1 MFRGLLLGWCLLNS
15 FGVKAQ
21 SLDTLISHFN
31 RDIAL
36 YESVYPFQEPIPL
49 DSARLSA
56 EEAAEFFENY
66 AASDEIYPPDLQW
79 AYLSR
84 LNKSIIALF
93 DHPDLYSRD
102 LKTEL
107 NAEIQFTDDGRL
119 LQISFEENTGGTYR
133 SQVVYYH
140 YRGSQGQFS
149 SIYMQEGPQKIELKS
164 DGYSSIIP
172 LGTKN
177 DSTYYFFTGYVRG
190 CSYCF
195 EESFGLIL
203 VTEDG
208 IKEAYNYSIDSRS
221 WGDKIDV
228 DFSEEGDSLI
238 KVLYLP
244 DDLNAGCQ
252 CGSLEEGSTHPDE
265 EGYPAQDRLCKL
277 LFRYHQF
284 QIYLIEEGCIYPD
297 PLGQPLE
304 EY

>member
-1 MFRGLLLGWCLLNS
+1 MLRGLLLGCCLLTAM
-15 FGVKAQ
+15 GGKAQ

-49 DSARLSA
+49 DSAGLNAKER
-56 EEAAEFFENY
+56 AEFFENF
-66 AASDEIYPPDLQW
+66 AGSDKIYPTDLQW

-84 LNKSIIALF
+84 LNTSVQALF
-93 DHPDLYSRD
+93 EHPDLYSRD

-107 NAEIQFTDDGRL
+107 NAEIQFTDDGRF

-133 SQVVYYH
+133 SQLVYYH
-140 YRGSQGQFS
+140 YRGPQGQFS
-149 SIYMQEGPQKIELKS
+149 LSNREEEPQNFVLKS
-164 DGYSSIIP
+164 DGYTSIIA

-177 DSTYYFFTGYVRG
+177 DSTYYFFTAYVRG

-203 VTEDG
+203 VTEEG
-208 IKEAYNYSIDSRS
+208 IKEAYNYTIDSRS
-221 WGDKIDV
+221 WGEKIDV

-238 KVLYLP
+238 KVRYLP

-252 CGSLEEGSTHPDE
+252 CGSLEEASTHPDQ

-284 QIYLIEEGCIYPD
+284 QIYLIEEGCIYQD